1 MKAKFKLNFLI
12 DALLMLLL
20 MGMAGLG
27 LLIKYLL
34 LPGYKRNELYGN
46 SIDLYFMGLD
56 RHQWGSVHLW
66 VSLIFTALVVL
77 HIILHWKQIVCWYK
91 QLITKLYIRV
101 VVLVVFVQ
109 VLLTLV
115 FAPFFLKP
123 QIKPFFKTRIHQSAQ
138 KTEVQRNVVIETVF
152 ANEKQMNDE
161 KDSDLVLNSNH
172 NKSDDWERAG
182 AMSLTQ
188 LAQKY
193 NIDEALLAKSLNIPS
208 SFCSERIGRLKRIY
222 GFDNEKLKE
231 KVNSLTK
238 NNNN

>member
-1 MKAKFKLNFLI
+1 MKAKSKLNFLI
-12 DALLMLLL
+12 DVLLLLLL

-34 LPGYKRNELYGN
+34 VPGFKRNELFG
-46 SIDLYFMGLD
+46 SKVELYFMGLD

-91 QLITKLYIRV
+91 QLVIRLYLRLAV
-101 VVLVVFVQ
+101 SVVFVL
-109 VLLTLV
+109 VLLTMV

-123 QIKPFFKTRIHQSAQ
+123 QTKPFFKARIHQTAQ
-138 KTEVQRNVVIETVF
+138 KTEVQRNIVIEAVVD
-152 ANEKQMNDE
+152 NEKQMNVE
-161 KDSDLVLNSNH
+161 KGLDLVLNTNH
-172 NKSDDWERAG
+172 NKPDDWERAG

-208 SFCSERIGRLKRIY
+208 SFCSEKIGRLKRIY

-231 KVNSLTK
+231 KVNYLIA